1 LKTQN
6 QTENKTIGVSYV
18 VGYYI
23 EVEQLTTLLAQYINY
38 FLELEQKYGVEGI
51 GKIDE
56 AEKDLL
62 NNLLQSIRHLVI
74 KTKMKTNVI
83 YRSINKSKLDH
94 PDIKKLSDH
103 IISTFII
110 DRKILNEY
118 VMELNLFVTQDVIQS
133 LIVNN
138 QEIVSQI
145 YNQNSNQQNG

>member
-23 EVEQLTTLLAQYINY
+23 EVEQITTLLAQYINY
-38 FLELEQKYGVEGI
+38 FLELEQKYGSDNI
-51 GKIDE
+51 NKIDE
-56 AEKDLL
+56 AEKDAL
-62 NNLLQSIRHLVI
+62 NNLIQNIRHLVI
-74 KTKMKTNVI
+74 KTKIKTNVI
-83 YRSINKSKLDH
+83 YRSINKVKVDH
-94 PDIKKLSDH
+94 PDIKKLSEH
-103 IISTFII
+103 IVSNFII

-145 YNQNSNQQNG
+145 YNQNSMQQDG